1 MRKSTL
7 IISVI
12 LTAAVLYA
20 LYNLVEVY
28 RESVPAAAVAAVPV
42 TVTAEATPELPTPV
56 PTETPM
62 VERITIYEAGAVA
75 VKVLGRNDL
84 YLVENSSF
92 DGADAYLAT
101 FLSGDMLYI
110 GLDGNILSA
119 SKGAAIVI
127 RQPASHDGR

>member
-84 YLVENSSF
+84 YLVENSKFKDS
-92 DGADAYLAT
+92 DAFLAT
-101 FLSGDMLYI
+101 FLSGDILYI
-110 GLDGNILSA
+110 SLDGSVLSA
-119 SKGAAIVI
+119 SKVAPIAVS
-127 RQPASHDGR
+127 QPTAHDRR